1 MPGGSRTLKRRPPA
15 VTLSG
20 PRSLNFSKF
29 INRKFSISVSNG
41 TAALEIAVKAL
52 GIKKDDEVIIPT
64 NTFIATAEVVL
75 YSGAIP
81 VLCDIEANNHNGPV
95 IIDFVIEKVDYVY
108 PMIPAGQSVDQ
119 LIEENQS
126 K

>member
-1 MPGGSRTLKRRPPA
+1 MRVKDQNE
-15 VTLSG
+15 LS
-20 PRSLNFSKF
+20 
-29 INRKFSISVSNG
+29 
-41 TAALEIAVKAL
+41 KA
-52 GIKKDDEVIIPT
+52 I
-64 NTFIATAEVVL
+64 
-75 YSGAIP
+75 
-81 VLCDIEANNHNGPV
+81 IEANNHNGPV

>member
-1 MPGGSRTLKRRPPA
+1 MPDKIKS
-15 VTLSG
+15 
-20 PRSLNFSKF
+20 
-29 INRKFSISVSNG
+29 SISDMFYDGKRNSETYTGNPDF
-41 TAALEIAVKAL
+41 VKLAEAY
-52 GIKKDDEVIIPT
+52 GIKGMRVKDQNE
-64 NTFIATAEVVL
+64 L
-75 YSGAIP
+75 SKAI
-81 VLCDIEANNHNGPV
+81 IEANNHNGPV